1 MREVRIESKFSI
13 YESTDDLLPSER
25 NLMQKAI
32 KMLDNAYAP
41 YSKFYVGAAVL
52 TTSGNI
58 YVGCNQE
65 NASYPLCICGE
76 RVALFNAGANEP
88 QEPIKLLA
96 IVCHNPRKKVDQ
108 PVSPCGA
115 CRQVIAEFELR
126 HSSPYPI
133 LLKGDTKKI
142 YKTDSTRMCTVSQD
156 DDLHLSGF
164 H

>member
-1 MREVRIESKFSI
+1 MREISIESKFVI
-13 YESTDDLLPSER
+13 YDSVDDLTLEEKTLMER
-25 NLMQKAI
+25 AI
-32 KMLDNAYAP
+32 SMLDNAYAP
-41 YSKFYVGAAVL
+41 YSKFYVGAAAL

-88 QEPIKLLA
+88 TEPIKLLA

-126 HSSPYPI
+126 HKTVYSI
-133 LLKGDTKKI
+133 LLKGDTDKI
-142 YKTDSTRMCTVSQD
+142 YRTDSKS
-156 DDLHLSGF
+156 LLPFGF
-164 H
+164 DSNFL